1 MTANEK
7 KIYKTTAAIDRERE
21 IYTLGAVIAAS
32 AFCVFNCRVVE
43 VVVLVQIHALSR
55 RPFAQPPWPY
65 CIIKAEHFFSSF
77 FLQINPIAVIMEVN
91 TVQHYL
97 YVAFS
102 LCQNQCIFGF

>member
-65 CIIKAEHFFSSF
+65 CIIKAEHFFPLF
-77 FLQINPIAVIMEVN
+77 FCKLIQ
-91 TVQHYL
+91 L
-97 YVAFS
+97 LS
-102 LCQNQCIFGF
+102 

>member
-7 KIYKTTAAIDRERE
+7 KNKTTAAIDRERE

-65 CIIKAEHFFSSF
+65 CIIKAEHFFP
-77 FLQINPIAVIMEVN
+77 L
-91 TVQHYL
+91 
-97 YVAFS
+97 FS
-102 LCQNQCIFGF
+102 CKLIQLLS